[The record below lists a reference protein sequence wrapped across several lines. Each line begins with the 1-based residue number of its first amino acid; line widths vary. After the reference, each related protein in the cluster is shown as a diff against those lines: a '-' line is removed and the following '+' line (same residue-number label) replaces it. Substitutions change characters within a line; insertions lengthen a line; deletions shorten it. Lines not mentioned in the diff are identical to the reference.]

1 MHTLEL
7 ADITLKLYQLDID
20 FNGYW
25 ELFGKEDKLIITL
38 KQKQCTKAN
47 LAKIEALEFVETKN
61 TPQSGFRVFETKRNK
76 FEKFLSSKAF
86 EELVEILKNDK
97 EEGKILYYEKK
108 NKDKKTARYS
118 YEVEFVYKK

>member
-1 MHTLEL
+1 MYALQL

-108 NKDKKTARYS
+108 NKNKKTARYS

>member
-1 MHTLEL
+1 MYALQL
-7 ADITLKLYQLDID
+7 GDITRKLYQLDID

-25 ELFGKEDKLIITL
+25 EIVGKEDKLIIIL
-38 KQKQCTKAN
+38 KPKQCTKAN
-47 LAKIEALEFVETKN
+47 LAKIEALEFVEMKDG
-61 TPQSGFRVFETKRNK
+61 PESGFRIFETKRYK
-76 FEKFLSSKAF
+76 FEQFVCSKAF

>member
-1 MHTLEL
+1 MYALEL

-61 TPQSGFRVFETKRNK
+61 TPQSGFRVFETKRNR
-76 FEKFLSSKAF
+76 FEKFLSSQAF
-86 EELVEILKNDK
+86 YELAEILKNDK

-108 NKDKKTARYS
+108 NKTKYS
-118 YEVEFVYKK
+118 YEFEFVYKN